1 MSKNENSKYY
11 AFFLFCFILGI
22 MFGYPS
28 EPIQTPS
35 SVVINGDT
43 IESIYHWKVNPD
55 VYYSR
60 TYQYHNWSFLTHLT
74 SQVET
79 KAICQS
85 VDFPYTATILEV
97 YDEWQLKNVNIP
109 TCVSNLRE
117 ERRTYDKYGCMTV
130 TYTWMDGLYS
140 RTTEQ
145 CTDQRINDAY
155 PEDLETFGETRWT
168 FGGGVTQDIA
178 KCGQTIDIVFNK
190 TLRFVADGNDHF
202 IIDPIENKLYTGLT
216 ISEAIARQK
225 QLSTCLMYSPSEQTY
240 NPVDEKCESVV
251 NILRSYSEV

>member
-1 MSKNENSKYY
+1 MY
-11 AFFLFCFILGI
+11 
-22 MFGYPS
+22 GYPS

-43 IESIYHWKVNPD
+43 TETTYQWQAFPEDYN
-55 VYYSR
+55 SR
-60 TYQYHNWSFLTHLT
+60 TYQYHSWSLLTHLA

-79 KAICQS
+79 EAICQS
-85 VDFPYTATILEV
+85 VEFPYTSATIEV
-97 YDEWQLKNVNIP
+97 FDEWQHKTVDIP
-109 TCVSNLRE
+109 TCVYNLRE
-117 ERRTYDKYGCMTV
+117 ERRTQDKYGCETV
-130 TYTWMDGLYS
+130 TYTWFDGLYS

-190 TLRFVADGNDHF
+190 TDRFVADGNDHF
-202 IIDPIENKLYTGLT
+202 IIDPIENKMYGGLT
-216 ISEAIARQK
+216 ISEAIAKQK
-225 QLSTCLMYSPSEQTY
+225 LIGTCMMYSPSEQTY

-251 NILRSYSEV
+251 NEIKIFIK